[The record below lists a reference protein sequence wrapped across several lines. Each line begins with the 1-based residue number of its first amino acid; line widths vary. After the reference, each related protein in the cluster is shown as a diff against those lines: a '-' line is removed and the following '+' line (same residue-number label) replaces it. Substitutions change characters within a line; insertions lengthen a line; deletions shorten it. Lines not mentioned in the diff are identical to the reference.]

1 VRPVVALC
9 VLAVAVAVVGC
20 GGASA
25 GDSAKDFNGPERAV
39 AKTIEDLEKAAV
51 DDDAAKVCKQ
61 LLSDSLLAALRK
73 KGTNCTT
80 GVKEAFD
87 DADSVELEVDD
98 VTIAGGGQTAKARV
112 VSGRPG
118 ADKKTDVLNLE
129 RDGSAWKIS
138 ALGS

>member
-9 VLAVAVAVVGC
+9 VLVVAVGGC

-25 GDSAKDFNGPERAV
+25 GDSAKDFKGQEQDV

-98 VTIAGGGQTAKARV
+98 VTIAGGGQTATARV

-118 ADKKTDVLNLE
+118 ADKKTDVIKLE

>member
-1 VRPVVALC
+1 MRPVVALC
-9 VLAVAVAVVGC
+9 VLVVAVGGC

-25 GDSAKDFNGPERAV
+25 GDSAKDFKGQEQDV

-73 KGTNCTT
+73 QGTNCTRA
-80 GVKEAFD
+80 VKEAFD

-98 VTIAGGGQTAKARV
+98 VTIAGGGQTATARV

-118 ADKKTDVLNLE
+118 ADKKTDVIKLE

>member
-1 VRPVVALC
+1 MRPVVALC
-9 VLAVAVAVVGC
+9 VLVVAVGGC

-25 GDSAKDFNGPERAV
+25 GDSAKDFKGQEQDV

-73 KGTNCTT
+73 QGTNCTRA
-80 GVKEAFD
+80 VKEAFD

-98 VTIAGGGQTAKARV
+98 VTIAGGGQTATARV

-118 ADKKTDVLNLE
+118 ADKKTDVIKLE
-129 RDGSAWKIS
+129 RDGPAWKIS

>member
-1 VRPVVALC
+1 MRPVVALC
-9 VLAVAVAVVGC
+9 VLAVAVGGC

-25 GDSAKDFNGPERAV
+25 GDSAKDFDGPERAV
-39 AKTIEDLEKAAV
+39 AKAIEELETAAA

-61 LLSDSLLAALRK
+61 LLSDSLLAALQK
-73 KGTNCTT
+73 QGTNCTRA
-80 GVKEAFD
+80 VKEAFD

-98 VTIAGGGQTAKARV
+98 VTIAGGGQTATARV

-118 ADKKTDVLNLE
+118 ADKKTDVLKLE
-129 RDGSAWKIS
+129 RDGPAWKIS